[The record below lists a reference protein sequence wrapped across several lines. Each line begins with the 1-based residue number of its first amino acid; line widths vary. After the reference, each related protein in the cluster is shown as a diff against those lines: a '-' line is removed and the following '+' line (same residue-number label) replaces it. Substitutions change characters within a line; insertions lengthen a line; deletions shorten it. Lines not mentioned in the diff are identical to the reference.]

1 MSESRT
7 SPRLPR
13 FRLRSAKMAEL
24 VARQIV
30 EDIVEQGLPPGAAL
44 PSEAPMLEMY
54 GVARG
59 TLREALRILENN
71 GLVRVRPGRGGGAT
85 VGAADPYNF
94 GRTLTL
100 FLQMGRAR
108 FWELVEAR
116 VIMEPMMARLAAERR
131 DEDRLDE
138 LVKSMQ
144 EHKELETHDQA
155 AYLSVVQNFH
165 GVVAGMS
172 GNGVL
177 DLFGRSL
184 KEVYTERVIAAERPP
199 ARWAEVRREHEAVA
213 QAIFDG
219 DGELAEELMRT
230 HMVELAAGFERRYAA
245 LHDEIIGWS

>member
-1 MSESRT
+1 
-7 SPRLPR
+7 
-13 FRLRSAKMAEL
+13 MAEL

-30 EDIVEQGLPPGAAL
+30 EDIVEQGLPAGAAL

-54 GVARG
+54 GIARG

-71 GLVRVRPGRGGGAT
+71 GLVRVRPGRGGGPM

-94 GRTLTL
+94 GRTMAL
-100 FLQMGRAR
+100 FLQMGRTR

-116 VIMEPMMARLAAERR
+116 VVMEPMMARLAAERR
-131 DEDRLDE
+131 DEERLSQ
-138 LVKSMQ
+138 LMKAMQ
-144 EHKELETHDQA
+144 AHKDLETNDQA
-155 AYLSVVQNFH
+155 TYLSVVQSFH

-177 DLFGRSL
+177 DLYGRAL

-219 DGELAEELMRT
+219 NGPEAERLMRE
-230 HMVELAAGFERRYAA
+230 HMVELAAGFERSYAA
-245 LHDEIIGWS
+245 LHNEIIGWH

>member
-1 MSESRT
+1 MQQPTPPRRT
-7 SPRLPR
+7 PK
-13 FRLRSAKMAEL
+13 FRQRSAKMAEL
-24 VARQIV
+24 VAREIV
-30 EDIVEQGLPPGAAL
+30 EDIVERQLPAGASL

-71 GLVRVRPGRGGGAT
+71 GLVRVRPGRGGGPV

-100 FLQMGRAR
+100 FLQMGRTR

-131 DEDRLDE
+131 DKDRLAE
-138 LVKSMQ
+138 LAKAM
-144 EHKELETHDQA
+144 EAHKGLGTDDQA
-155 AYLSVVQNFH
+155 AYLSVVQDFH

-177 DLFGRSL
+177 DLFGRAL

-219 DGELAEELMRT
+219 NGADAEELMRA
-230 HMVELAAGFERRYAA
+230 HMLELSAGFERNYAA
-245 LHDEIIGWS
+245 LHAEIIGW

>member
-1 MSESRT
+1 MPDSNT
-7 SPRLPR
+7 PPRSPR
-13 FRLRSAKMAEL
+13 FRQRSAKMAEL

-30 EDIVEQGLPPGAAL
+30 EDIIEQDLSAGASL
-44 PSEAPMLEMY
+44 PSEGPMLEMY

-71 GLVRVRPGRGGGAT
+71 GLVRVRPGRGGGPI

-94 GRTLTL
+94 GRTMTL
-100 FLQMGRAR
+100 FLQMGRTR

-116 VIMEPMMARLAAERR
+116 VIMEPMMARLAAARR
-131 DEDRLDE
+131 EEGRLDE
-138 LVKSMQ
+138 LAKAMQ
-144 EHKELETHDQA
+144 DHKDLETHDQA
-155 AYLSVVQNFH
+155 RYLSVVQNFH

-177 DLFGRSL
+177 DLFGRAL
-184 KEVYTERVIAAERPP
+184 KEVYTERVIAAEQPP

-219 DGELAEELMRT
+219 DGERAEELMRA
-230 HMVELAAGFERRYAA
+230 HMVELAAGFERNYAA
-245 LHDEIIGWS
+245 LSEEIIGW

>member
-1 MSESRT
+1 MSNPGTPQRM
-7 SPRLPR
+7 PR
-13 FRLRSAKMAEL
+13 FRQRSAKMAEL
-24 VARQIV
+24 LAKQIV
-30 EDIVEQGLPPGAAL
+30 EDIVEQGLHQGAAL
-44 PSEAPMLEMY
+44 PSEAPMLQMY

-85 VGAADPYNF
+85 VGSADPYNF
-94 GRTLTL
+94 GRTMSL
-100 FLQMGRAR
+100 FLQMGRTR

-116 VIMEPMMARLAAERR
+116 VIMEPMMARLAADRR
-131 DEDRLDE
+131 DERRLEE
-138 LVKSMQ
+138 LAESMR
-144 EHKELETHDQA
+144 EHKHLGTQDQA

-165 GVVAGMS
+165 GVIAGMS

-184 KEVYTERVIAAERPP
+184 KELYTERVIAAERPP

-230 HMVELAAGFERRYAA
+230 HMVELAAGFERNYAA
-245 LHDEIIGWS
+245 LRDEIIGWS

>member
-1 MSESRT
+1 MQEPNNARHM
-7 SPRLPR
+7 PR
-13 FRLRSAKMAEL
+13 FRQRSAKMAEL

-30 EDIVEQGLPPGAAL
+30 EDIVEEGLQPGAAL
-44 PSEAPMLEMY
+44 PSEAPMLQMY

-85 VGAADPYNF
+85 VGSADPYNF
-94 GRTLTL
+94 GRTMTL
-100 FLQMGRAR
+100 FLQMGRTR

-131 DEDRLDE
+131 DERRLDE
-138 LVKSMQ
+138 LAKSMQ
-144 EHKELETHDQA
+144 EHKDLGTHDQA

-165 GVVAGMS
+165 GVIAGMS

-199 ARWAEVRREHEAVA
+199 ARWAEVQREHEAVA

-219 DGELAEELMRT
+219 DGERAERLMRE
-230 HMVELAAGFERRYAA
+230 HMIELAAGFERRYAA